1 MRFFNHLLG
10 DPDAPP
16 PPPKPEPTAFD
27 PVAWLEKMGV
37 KDIDDATK
45 SSLIGINSELE
56 KTLDAVDTI
65 TAQRKA
71 LTMAKAPPAVRRTVG
86 TLSTHDW
93 LFTEHIQ
100 EIRGYAVNKLLEEV
114 ENSRDGRVRLK
125 ALELLGKI
133 TEVGLFT
140 EQVKVARNQMSDKE
154 LDKQIQERLKVY
166 ATLSKPAS
174 VVEGEIVLQNATAPE
189 SPMLE
194 EKDGST
200 AD

>member
-37 KDIDDATK
+37 KDIDDSTK
-45 SSLIGINSELE
+45 SSLISINSELE

-194 EKDGST
+194 EKDGPT

>member
-37 KDIDDATK
+37 KDIDDSTK
-45 SSLIGINSELE
+45 SSLISINSELE

-174 VVEGEIVLQNATAPE
+174 VVEGEIVLENATAPE
-189 SPMLE
+189 SHMLE
-194 EKDGST
+194 EKDGPT